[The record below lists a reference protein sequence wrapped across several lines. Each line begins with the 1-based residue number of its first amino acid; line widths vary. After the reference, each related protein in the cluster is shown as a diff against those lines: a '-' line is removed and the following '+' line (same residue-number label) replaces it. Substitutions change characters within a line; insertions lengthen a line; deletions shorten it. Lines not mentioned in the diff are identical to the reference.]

1 MARDA
6 FRFVESVCDEQT
18 FIEFVAALADD
29 RRRSVAREKIS
40 PSSPYGP
47 EANGWENV
55 TIESFFEAA
64 VMWAEA
70 SINGT
75 STYRK
80 SDNPWRRCAEILYMG
95 KIYE

>member
-6 FRFVESVCDEQT
+6 FRFVESVCDEQS

-29 RRRSVAREKIS
+29 RRRSVARE
-40 PSSPYGP
+40 
-47 EANGWENV
+47 NV

-64 VMWAEA
+64 VAWAEV